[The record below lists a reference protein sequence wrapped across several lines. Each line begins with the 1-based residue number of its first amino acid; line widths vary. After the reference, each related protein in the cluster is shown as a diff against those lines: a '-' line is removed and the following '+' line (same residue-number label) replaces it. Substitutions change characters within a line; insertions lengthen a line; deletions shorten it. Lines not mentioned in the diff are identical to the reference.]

1 MIFFKT
7 VLSFLKD
14 KDYRDLLITTLV
26 VLLIGC
32 VAYHYI
38 EGWSWIDSAYFS
50 IITLTTVGYGDITP
64 KTDAG
69 KIFTILYIINGI
81 GIILAFINTLYKHYE
96 NMREQNKK
104 S

>member
-7 VLSFLKD
+7 VIAFIKD

-26 VLLIGC
+26 VILIGTLG
-32 VAYHYI
+32 YHYI

-64 KTDAG
+64 QTNAG
-69 KIFTILYIINGI
+69 KIFTIIYIINGI

-96 NMREQNKK
+96 NMRDQSKK
-104 S
+104 P